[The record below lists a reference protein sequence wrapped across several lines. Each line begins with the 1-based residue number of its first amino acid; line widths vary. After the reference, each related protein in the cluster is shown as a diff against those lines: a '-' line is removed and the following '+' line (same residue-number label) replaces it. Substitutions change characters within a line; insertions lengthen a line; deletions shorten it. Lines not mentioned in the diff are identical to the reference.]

1 MLWSV
6 ARARIAAFTV
16 AVGIAAAQA
25 PADAP
30 SPADRAAWVMVLN
43 LIKDA
48 PPPAWSRH
56 MREQFLAKFGFTTD
70 EAALMIVE
78 ANIYALQ
85 TEQASKESIKLFA
98 AIQRGKSSEK
108 AEAVAARVEAEQRR
122 RIETAIRQVRS
133 HLGPSPGTRV
143 AELLA
148 HVRDRSVPP
157 RAPSAR

>member
-6 ARARIAAFTV
+6 ARAPIGVFTV
-16 AVGIAAAQA
+16 AVGVAMAQA
-25 PADAP
+25 PADTP
-30 SPADRAAWVMVLN
+30 SAADRAAWVMVLN

-48 PPPAWSRH
+48 PPPAWSRY
-56 MREQFLAKFGFTTD
+56 MREQFLAKFGFTRE
-70 EAALMIVE
+70 EAALMITE

-108 AEAVAARVEAEQRR
+108 AEVVAARVEAEQRR

-133 HLGPSPGTRV
+133 HMGPDSTTRV
-143 AELLA
+143 AALMA
-148 HVRDRSVPP
+148 DVRERSV
-157 RAPSAR
+157 APAVPARH